1 MGLFFQDANE
11 WAALARALGL
21 TPHEPSAGFGST
33 ASFRHLKR
41 SLGPVAGPPPRFQ
54 HWLRGRRAGRRVMVV
69 FHIEGSGSHQTSWT
83 STVSEIDPPLF
94 VGASIGH
101 EGLFS
106 TFFNGEDLQLG
117 LPPVDAILRLGA
129 LDPVYFRKLLLTR
142 AGSPALLSTACSMV
156 QNGFTVTD
164 STVVCSTSGYVTSPA
179 QIAAQLDQAG
189 WLASE
194 LEARK
199 RAMGP
204 TPAEERVAGEWRAYA
219 DSRGLKFDAARIHM
233 HGAVNDAEIE
243 VALETNAGV
252 IQTAIGVR
260 FPRPVGLRLHLK
272 KAGTFA
278 FLTRLFSQDIDTGDR
293 WFDDAFIIQGHPE
306 PAVRAVFQSQT
317 LRATLLNIAGSASEL
332 SMTEQGVFWLWP
344 AATIGSEQ
352 LDTHVRAAL
361 GATDALFG
369 RVEPHGPYR

>member
-1 MGLFFQDANE
+1 
-11 WAALARALGL
+11 
-21 TPHEPSAGFGST
+21 
-33 ASFRHLKR
+33 
-41 SLGPVAGPPPRFQ
+41 
-54 HWLRGRRAGRRVMVV
+54 MVV

-129 LDPVYFRKLLLTR
+129 LDPVYFREILLTR

-156 QNGFTVTD
+156 QNGFTVTVTD

-243 VALETNAGV
+243 VALETN
-252 IQTAIGVR
+252 
-260 FPRPVGLRLHLK
+260 
-272 KAGTFA
+272 GTFA